1 MTPRK
6 LPCDFQAGS
15 HSPRASAASAPV
27 PSSPSL
33 HVHRHLLSA
42 PDGTRAGFAVS
53 DAGPTAPPR
62 KPSQERLPSPRARG
76 PRSSRP
82 PSPHLSHV
90 LGVTSFRKTR
100 PACCQ
105 QRAAELAPVEMITE
119 TRDCDSAGARRR
131 GAVPWCRPVSTPC
144 PAPSFLCHP
153 WCWFHFRQV
162 LAPVPDTRRATP
174 RGRREL
180 LLPPVPSRR
189 CEETFPGGA
198 PSVPARLQNPLDIS
212 LTKTSSRVTPRPTA
226 GAGSGTTG
234 FTYGPPLAPG
244 GGVSPPQARDCAR
257 GERGDLVTTQMPS
270 GRKQKKQVTRARSLR
285 LVPCSSD
292 SCLAPSGLPSQNAVD
307 CVA

>member
-1 MTPRK
+1 M
-6 LPCDFQAGS
+6 
-15 HSPRASAASAPV
+15 
-27 PSSPSL
+27 
-33 HVHRHLLSA
+33 
-42 PDGTRAGFAVS
+42 
-53 DAGPTAPPR
+53 
-62 KPSQERLPSPRARG
+62 
-76 PRSSRP
+76 
-82 PSPHLSHV
+82 
-90 LGVTSFRKTR
+90 
-100 PACCQ
+100 
-105 QRAAELAPVEMITE
+105 
-119 TRDCDSAGARRR
+119 
-131 GAVPWCRPVSTPC
+131 STPC

-180 LLPPVPSRR
+180 LLLPVPSRR

-226 GAGSGTTG
+226 GAGR
-234 FTYGPPLAPG
+234 
-244 GGVSPPQARDCAR
+244 GGVSPPPEARDCAR
-257 GERGDLVTTQMPS
+257 GERGDLVKTQMPS